1 MKNLL
6 LTLLLLLPLHAEA
19 QQMKAGPEYMPA
31 EMEPITAPFDVCGI
45 SRPAFADRTATVKMN
60 KRGLST
66 RHIQTVIDRM
76 SRQGG
81 GTVVIPDGQWTSGR
95 IELKSG
101 VCLHLSD
108 GASLSFSGYIKDY
121 QPAVQTRNEGYDVM
135 SLGAMIY
142 ANGAE
147 NIGLTGRGHIVGPST
162 DCEIYQENRK
172 YLVVEECVDITKPIA
187 ERLCDGQQG
196 RPVLL
201 PMTVAPVN
209 CKNVLIEGI
218 TIDQGLFWN
227 IVPQYC
233 DNVIIR
239 GVTVNSAGHGRT
251 DGIDIESTTNSL
263 IEYCQLDCGDDCYT
277 IKSGRGID
285 GVKTARPSV
294 GCIIRHS
301 VALRGGG
308 GLVLGS
314 ETAASMWNIYM
325 HDCRFEGTEQGIRIK
340 SRRPRGGGAH
350 DVWVERVV
358 AKDIKWNGLTVDMLG
373 SKKWV
378 GDLANRFPA
387 REVNALTPEF
397 KNIYIK
403 DYTVDGCQRLIDV
416 KALPERPLA
425 NVLIEN
431 FEGRG
436 GEFLRL
442 QDVSGLVMK
451 NATVRTIGKD
461 GTTQT
466 TPSIVL
472 DGCQSVMLLDMD
484 FCDRK
489 PKVSKKNATI
499 YLTEKPAGHY
509 LFAYFN
515 NNTTEGQQVCYAV
528 SDDGVN
534 FTPLNGGR
542 PVIASDTIALSGGV
556 RDPHILRGQDGWF
569 YQVLTDMDMSRGKWT
584 CQGIVMLRSRDLI
597 SWEHHTV
604 HFPERYSG
612 TRFADVN
619 AVWAPQTIFDPA
631 AGKYMVYFSLHSEKN
646 GPFPQDA
653 VYYAYASSDFSTLEG
668 DPQPLFTYPHP
679 TIDTDIVQDVT
690 GLYHLFFNTWGG
702 PDGLQRRQYEARDL
716 HDQQSWTLVPGH
728 QQPTSL
734 NSEGSTC
741 YQLSDG
747 TWMLSYDCF
756 KDGVYQFCRTR
767 DFRHYELVHET
778 KTEGNFTPRHGGIIQ
793 ITDAEYKRLINNY
806 QQ

>member
-1 MKNLL
+1 MRNLL
-6 LTLLLLLPLHAEA
+6 LTMLLLLPLYAGA

-45 SRPAFADRTATVKMN
+45 SRPVFADRTATVKMN

-66 RHIQTVIDRM
+66 RHIQTAIDRM

-121 QPAVQTRNEGYDVM
+121 QPAVPTRNEGYDVM

-147 NIGLTGRGHIVGPST
+147 NIGLTGRGRIVGPST
-162 DCEIYQENRK
+162 DCEIYQENQK
-172 YLVVEECVDITKPIA
+172 YLVVEQCVDITKPLA

-201 PMTVAPVN
+201 PMTVAPVH
-209 CKNVLIEGI
+209 CKNVLIEGV
-218 TIDQGLFWN
+218 TIDHGLFWN

-277 IKSGRGID
+277 IKSGRGED
-285 GVKTARPSV
+285 GVRTARPSV
-294 GCIIRHS
+294 GCVIRHS

-358 AKDIKWNGLTVDMLG
+358 AKDIKWNALTVDMLG

-556 RDPHILRGQDGWF
+556 RDPHILRGHDGWF

-747 TWMLSYDCF
+747 TWILSYDCF
-756 KDGVYQFCRTR
+756 KDGVYQFCRIR

>member
-19 QQMKAGPEYMPA
+19 QLMKAGPEYMPA
-31 EMEPITAPFDVCGI
+31 EMEPVTAPFDVSGI
-45 SRPAFADRTATVKMN
+45 SRPVFADRTRTVKMN

-66 RHIQTVIDRM
+66 RQIQTAIDRM

-81 GTVVIPDGQWTSGR
+81 GTVIVPDGQWTSGR

-108 GASLSFSGYIKDY
+108 GAMLTFSGYIKDY
-121 QPAVQTRNEGYDVM
+121 QPAVPTRNEGYDVM

-172 YLVVEECVDITKPIA
+172 YLVVEECVDVTKPIA

-201 PMTVAPVN
+201 PMTVAPVH

-277 IKSGRGID
+277 IKSGRGED
-285 GVKTARPSV
+285 GVRTACPSV
-294 GCIIRHS
+294 GCVIRHS

-340 SRRPRGGGAH
+340 TRRPRGGGAH
-350 DVWVERVV
+350 DVWVERVM
-358 AKDIKWNGLTVDMLG
+358 ARNIKWNGLTVDMLG

-378 GDLANRFPA
+378 GELANRFPA
-387 REVNALTPEF
+387 RQVNELTPEF

-403 DYTVDGCQRLIDV
+403 DFTVDGCQRLIDV
-416 KALPERPLA
+416 KALPERPLT

-431 FEGRG
+431 FEGHSKD
-436 GEFLRL
+436 FLRL
-442 QDVSGLVMK
+442 QDVSGFVMK
-451 NATVRTIGKD
+451 GGKIH
-461 GTTQT
+461 TAA
-466 TPSIVL
+466 PSAVL

-484 FCDRK
+484 FNGK
-489 PKVSKKNATI
+489 QLKQITNNATL
-499 YLTEKPAGHY
+499 YVTQPCLSSKSFLTKE
-509 LFAYFN
+509 
-515 NNTTEGQQVCYAV
+515 
-528 SDDGVN
+528 
-534 FTPLNGGR
+534 
-542 PVIASDTIALSGGV
+542 
-556 RDPHILRGQDGWF
+556 
-569 YQVLTDMDMSRGKWT
+569 
-584 CQGIVMLRSRDLI
+584 
-597 SWEHHTV
+597 
-604 HFPERYSG
+604 
-612 TRFADVN
+612 
-619 AVWAPQTIFDPA
+619 
-631 AGKYMVYFSLHSEKN
+631 
-646 GPFPQDA
+646 
-653 VYYAYASSDFSTLEG
+653 
-668 DPQPLFTYPHP
+668 
-679 TIDTDIVQDVT
+679 
-690 GLYHLFFNTWGG
+690 
-702 PDGLQRRQYEARDL
+702 
-716 HDQQSWTLVPGH
+716 
-728 QQPTSL
+728 
-734 NSEGSTC
+734 
-741 YQLSDG
+741 
-747 TWMLSYDCF
+747 
-756 KDGVYQFCRTR
+756 
-767 DFRHYELVHET
+767 
-778 KTEGNFTPRHGGIIQ
+778 
-793 ITDAEYKRLINNY
+793 
-806 QQ
+806 